1 MSEKILHLKEK
12 GILRALKEKWIGN
25 TSEHKRQC
33 GMTSNENGDHILI
46 TSIFCHN
53 HT

>member
-12 GILRALKEKWIGN
+12 GILRALKEKWIGS

-33 GMTSNENGDHILI
+33 EITSNDNGDHILI
-46 TSIFCHN
+46 TN
-53 HT
+53 HFLP